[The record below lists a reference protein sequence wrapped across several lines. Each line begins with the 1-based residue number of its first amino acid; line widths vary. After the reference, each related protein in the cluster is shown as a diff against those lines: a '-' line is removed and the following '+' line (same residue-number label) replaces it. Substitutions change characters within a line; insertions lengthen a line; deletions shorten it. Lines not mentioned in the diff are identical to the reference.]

1 MQLTS
6 KKEVLVRFNEV
17 DSMLIVWHGNYVKYL
32 EDGRE
37 DFGKKYGIG
46 YLQVKEDGYGLPI
59 VDMNIKYKKSLCY
72 GDSVIVET
80 SFVKTDAAKVIFKYR
95 LISPTTSEVLCT
107 ATTTQVFVDTKG
119 NLQMIDPPSFRDWK
133 DKWLNPE
140 IL

>member
-6 KKEVLVRFNEV
+6 EKEVSIRFNEV

-59 VDMNIKYKKSLCY
+59 VDMTIKYKKPLYY

-80 SFVKTDAAKVIFKYR
+80 TFVKTNSAKLVFKYR
-95 LISPTTSEVLCT
+95 LISPKTSQVLCT
-107 ATTTQVFVDTKG
+107 ATTTQVFLDTNG
-119 NLQMIDPPSFRDWK
+119 LLQITDPPSFKAWK
-133 DKWLNPE
+133 KRWLTN
-140 IL
+140 